1 MFMENGMTALRTAVC
16 ATALGLLV
24 CAPVTAATLKNGDK
38 VDHKLTIVV
47 GDKTDALTV
56 KAGARIEVCPKSC
69 TIKIEGKEDFKAD
82 SPDVLWIQSGG
93 LVKSLE

>member
-24 CAPVTAATLKNGDK
+24 CAPVTGATLKNGGK
-38 VDHKLTIVV
+38 VYHKLTIVV
-47 GDKTDALTV
+47 GDETDALTV

-82 SPDVLWIQSGG
+82 SPDVLWIQSGSM
-93 LVKSLE
+93 VKSLE